1 MQFKCVGCRWR
12 AAQVFIEWGSQDS
25 QPPLVRTPECCLAAP
40 PFLAAPAPLAAM
52 PRSTVPLAG
61 AGAEW
66 VHAGQQHDDD
76 SRCGSDKGRIRGTD
90 AAVLR
95 SATRIT
101 FIVNQTMRIVHA
113 CSSRAGLKTQHIEL
127 DVKRSTSSPESIRN
141 TPSVPE
147 TKTIDAGRHPLAGA
161 AANAP
166 GAELANSSHAH
177 KCPVGSTPH
186 PQAPDQVVTK
196 QEEIAMTDDD
206 DWMND
211 VVTIAVPTSPQV

>member
-1 MQFKCVGCRWR
+1 
-12 AAQVFIEWGSQDS
+12 
-25 QPPLVRTPECCLAAP
+25 
-40 PFLAAPAPLAAM
+40 M

-76 SRCGSDKGRIRGTD
+76 ARCGSDKGRIRGTD

-161 AANAP
+161 AVSAP
-166 GAELANSSHAH
+166 GAELALSSHSHECLVGAH
-177 KCPVGSTPH
+177 L
-186 PQAPDQVVTK
+186 QAPDQVVTK
-196 QEEIAMTDDD
+196 QEELAMTDDD
-206 DWMND
+206 DWMDD